1 MTSRL
6 RQCLVVLVTA
16 ITAMVAS
23 GVTAQAGGIPASA
36 AGPTST
42 VESTFSAPGPWEVA
56 KEKGFSCCDSSGNRF
71 DIWYPTDLGANGVR
85 HPIIT
90 WGDGTFAHP
99 YQYDYLLSHLA
110 SWGFVVV
117 APDNTNTGSGQE
129 MLEAVDF
136 LVHQNSDPSSIFY
149 QKLDTDNI
157 GAMGHSQGAVGTLN
171 AAIRAGGTIRTAVP
185 IELPGQYMCTLG
197 LPKPEGM
204 TICTDPRQLTT
215 GSVLYVNGSGS
226 PISPSTQPLP
236 WEQIGPQSA
245 EGYYGA
251 TPDSVEKA
259 RATLNGPN
267 HNDIQGQP
275 GCPPNDPG
283 CVSGVQGFLGVLTAW
298 NMDKL
303 RGDAHAHSA
312 FVSGTGELFSQTTW
326 SNQASNITG

>member
-1 MTSRL
+1 MSRG
-6 RQCLVVLVTA
+6 VVLLAAATLAVLGTGA
-16 ITAMVAS
+16 
-23 GVTAQAGGIPASA
+23 TAQAGAPAPGNEPA
-36 AGPTST
+36 AS
-42 VESTFSAPGPWEVA
+42 VEATYSERGPWEVT
-56 KEKGFSCCDSSGNRF
+56 KQQGFGCCDSTGHKF
-71 DIWYPTDLGANGVR
+71 DVWYPTDLGANGDL

-99 YQYDYLLSHLA
+99 FQYDYLLSHLA
-110 SWGFVVV
+110 SWGFVVI
-117 APDNTNTGSGQE
+117 APDTTNSGSGQE
-129 MLEAVDF
+129 MLDAVEF
-136 LVHQNSDPSSIFY
+136 LKHQDSDPSSVFY
-149 QKLDTDNI
+149 QTLDTDNV
-157 GAMGHSQGAVGTLN
+157 GAMGHSQGAIGSIN
-171 AAIRAGGTIRTAVP
+171 ATVRSGGGVKTTVP
-185 IELPGQYMCTLG
+185 IELPGQYMCTLNM
-197 LPKPEGM
+197 PKPDAAM
-204 TICTDPRQLTT
+204 TICADPKALTS

-245 EGYYGA
+245 QGYYGA

-259 RATLNGPN
+259 MATLNGPN

-275 GCPPNDPG
+275 GCPANDPG

-312 FVSGTGELFSQTTW
+312 FVSGTGELFGQTAW

>member
-1 MTSRL
+1 MSRG
-6 RQCLVVLVTA
+6 VVLLAAATLAVLGA
-16 ITAMVAS
+16 GA
-23 GVTAQAGGIPASA
+23 TAQAGAPAPGNEPA
-36 AGPTST
+36 AS
-42 VESTFSAPGPWEVA
+42 VEATYSERGPWEVT
-56 KEKGFSCCDSSGNRF
+56 KQQGFGCCDSTGHKF
-71 DIWYPTDLGANGVR
+71 DVWYPTDLGANGDL

-99 YQYDYLLSHLA
+99 FQYDYLLSHLA
-110 SWGFVVV
+110 SWGFVVI
-117 APDNTNTGSGQE
+117 APDTTNSGSGQE
-129 MLEAVDF
+129 MLDAVEF
-136 LVHQNSDPSSIFY
+136 LKRQDSDPTSVFY
-149 QKLDTDNI
+149 QTLDTENV
-157 GAMGHSQGAVGTLN
+157 GAMGHSQGAIGSIN
-171 AAIRAGGTIRTAVP
+171 ATVRSGGTVKTTVP
-185 IELPGQYMCTLG
+185 IELPGQYMCTLNM
-197 LPKPEGM
+197 PKPDAAM
-204 TICTDPRQLTT
+204 TICADPKALTS

-245 EGYYGA
+245 QGYYGA

-259 RATLNGPN
+259 MATLNGPN

-275 GCPPNDPG
+275 GCPANDPG

-312 FVSGTGELFSQTTW
+312 FVSGTGELFGQTAW